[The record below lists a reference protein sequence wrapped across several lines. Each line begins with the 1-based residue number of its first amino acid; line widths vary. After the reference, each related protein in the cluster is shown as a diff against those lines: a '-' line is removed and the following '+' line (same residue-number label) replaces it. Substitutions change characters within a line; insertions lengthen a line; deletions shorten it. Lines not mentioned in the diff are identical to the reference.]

1 MKWGNDMKTEFIE
14 GEFIAN
20 EGTDKEK
27 VVPCVYVGGQ
37 RLRVYETEQGYKYF
51 KIKNPYAPWIEKGDV
66 EQELAAIFSGRLGD
80 ALKTVQ
86 EGYADALF
94 MNDTIIG
101 DKLVR
106 PVVFLDRT
114 FGEACRQKTLE
125 GFKDVE
131 FGYTVKFGNKQS
143 MYGYSFVNTNNKK
156 GVYDDEQPVFFK
168 TEQKAQAYIDNCI
181 SEAKL
186 LAMCGEEE
194 LKKEF
199 KKRGSARDIVMILA
213 FEIYE
218 NGDDY
223 GFKVV
228 QHIKE
233 NS

>member
-1 MKWGNDMKTEFIE
+1 MKTEFIE

-27 VVPCVYVGGQ
+27 VVPCVYVDGQ

-51 KIKNPYAPWIEKGDV
+51 KIKNPYAPLIEEGDL
-66 EQELAAIFSGRLGD
+66 EQELAAIFSGRIGD
-80 ALKTVQ
+80 AIKAVK

-94 MNDTIIG
+94 KDNNIIG
-101 DKLVR
+101 DGTVR
-106 PVVFLDRT
+106 PIVFLDRT

-125 GFKDVE
+125 GFKGVE

-143 MYGYSFVNTNNKK
+143 MHGYSFVNTNNEQ
-156 GVYDDEQPVFFK
+156 GVYSDEQPVFFK
-168 TEQKAQAYIDNCI
+168 TEQEAKAYIDKCI
-181 SEAKL
+181 SDAKL
-186 LAMCGEEE
+186 FAMCGEEE
-194 LKKEF
+194 LRKEF
-199 KKRGSARDIVMILA
+199 KKRGCSVRDIVMILA
-213 FEIYE
+213 FEIYK

-223 GFKVV
+223 GFEIV

>member
-1 MKWGNDMKTEFIE
+1 MKTEFTV
-14 GEFIAN
+14 GEFITN

-51 KIKNPYAPWIEKGDV
+51 KIKNPYAPLIEKGDV

-80 ALKTVQ
+80 AVKAVQ

-94 MNDTIIG
+94 MDDTIIG

-106 PVVFLDRT
+106 PVLFLDRT
-114 FGEACRQKTLE
+114 FGEAYRQKTLE
-125 GFKDVE
+125 GFKNVE
-131 FGYTVKFGNKQS
+131 FGYTIKFGNKQS
-143 MYGYSFVNTNNKK
+143 MYGYSFVNTKNER
-156 GVYDDEQPVFFK
+156 GVYDDEQPIFFK
-168 TEQKAQAYIDNCI
+168 TEQEAQAYVDKCI
-181 SEAKL
+181 SDAKL
-186 LAMCGEEE
+186 LAACGEEE

-199 KKRGSARDIVMILA
+199 KKRGSVRDIVMILA

-233 NS
+233 NF

>member
-1 MKWGNDMKTEFIE
+1 MKTEFTV
-14 GEFIAN
+14 GEFITN

-27 VVPCVYVGGQ
+27 VVPCVYVDGQ
-37 RLRVYETEQGYKYF
+37 RLRVFEMGQGYKYF
-51 KIKNPYAPWIEKGDV
+51 KIKNPYAPLIEEGDV

-80 ALKTVQ
+80 AVKAVQ

-94 MNDTIIG
+94 VEDTIIG
-101 DKLVR
+101 DRLVR

-114 FGEACRQKTLE
+114 FGEARRQETLE

-143 MYGYSFVNTNNKK
+143 MYGYSFVNTNNEK
-156 GVYDDEQPVFFK
+156 GVYSEEQPVFFK
-168 TEQKAQAYIDNCI
+168 TEQEAKAYIDNCI

-186 LAMCGEEE
+186 LAMRGEEE
-194 LKKEF
+194 LEKEF
-199 KKRGSARDIVMILA
+199 KKRGSVRDIVMILA

>member
-1 MKWGNDMKTEFIE
+1 MKTEFTV
-14 GEFIAN
+14 GEFIIN

-27 VVPCVYVGGQ
+27 IVPCVYVDGQ

-51 KIKNPYAPWIEKGDV
+51 KIKNPYAPLVEEGDL
-66 EQELAAIFSGRLGD
+66 EQELAAIFSGRIGD
-80 ALKTVQ
+80 AIKAVQ
-86 EGYADALF
+86 EGYADAISKDD
-94 MNDTIIG
+94 NIIG
-101 DKLVR
+101 NKNVR

-114 FGEACRQKTLE
+114 FGEACRQATLE

-143 MYGYSFVNTNNKK
+143 MYGYSFVNTNNEK
-156 GVYDDEQPVFFK
+156 GVYGEEQPVFFK
-168 TEQKAQAYIDNCI
+168 TEQEAKTYIDNCI

-194 LKKEF
+194 LEKEF
-199 KKRGSARDIVMILA
+199 KKRGSVRDIVMILA

-223 GFKVV
+223 GFEVV